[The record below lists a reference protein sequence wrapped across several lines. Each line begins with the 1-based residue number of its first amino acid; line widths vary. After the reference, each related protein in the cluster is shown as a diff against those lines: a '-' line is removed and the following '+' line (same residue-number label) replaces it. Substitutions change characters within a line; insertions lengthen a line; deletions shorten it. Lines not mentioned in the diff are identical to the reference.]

1 MADLESKVKSRA
13 LEPCWKIPGFSFG
26 KFLFDF
32 TMERWVC
39 VDIYNHFFTTTAQ
52 DSRHLTDEERTRIA
66 ANNVAALFQAMFCL
80 AENYGKS
87 DFWGIV
93 AGLRCVPIK
102 DKYWIRRFVKV
113 VMSARHTYILEHGGS
128 RDAPIEAAKI
138 VDDWSAYIKGFQ
150 VTQDNP
156 RNDIAGFRS
165 QRRKHCQQLQ
175 ELPETI
181 QSLGDQVTA
190 ENINSSHGNNVRIQ
204 DLPRRFQ
211 EPEANTLST
220 MADTSRRVEELE
232 FHSLSMVHNLAA
244 FSISRIASWQLR
256 TASRIC
262 PGALLNSRLHLT
274 RNMTSPIAANSS
286 ILPQYHSQHVSRAP
300 SDHYHSIE
308 AGFDPHGGMGPALV
322 HLTPGPDPAPASR
335 YAPSHGSAQP
345 LHRTKMRKIII
356 RLLIVNSIMLK
367 AVESGALRHATRRT
381 AKFEHQA

>member
-150 VTQDNP
+150 VNP
-156 RNDIAGFRS
+156 KTWIPNSEGIRRWNSILDRGSLEDVGSREIRGHRPGTANNKRAQSQSPSRS
-165 QRRKHCQQLQ
+165 SSPEVKRRK
-175 ELPETI
+175 
-181 QSLGDQVTA
+181 QSSKPTD
-190 ENINSSHGNNVRIQ
+190 
-204 DLPRRFQ
+204 
-211 EPEANTLST
+211 
-220 MADTSRRVEELE
+220 
-232 FHSLSMVHNLAA
+232 
-244 FSISRIASWQLR
+244 AS
-256 TASRIC
+256 
-262 PGALLNSRLHLT
+262 
-274 RNMTSPIAANSS
+274 
-286 ILPQYHSQHVSRAP
+286 
-300 SDHYHSIE
+300 D
-308 AGFDPHGGMGPALV
+308 D
-322 HLTPGPDPAPASR
+322 
-335 YAPSHGSAQP
+335 
-345 LHRTKMRKIII
+345 
-356 RLLIVNSIMLK
+356 
-367 AVESGALRHATRRT
+367 
-381 AKFEHQA
+381 